1 MMLNS
6 KRKVVAVKI
15 NKLLIALVL
24 LGGPLHVY
32 AQRGGADDDE
42 ILQLLDSNY
51 DQSISFEEI
60 DQGAQRIRSMDKNGD
75 KRVSVVEMAAAN
87 GVDGGAQ
94 LADQLMG
101 FDKNKDGKLSADE
114 VPHRMRLIVQSADKD
129 EDGLTDK
136 KELAAMT
143 AEVAAAAPPTRRRG
157 RPDDDDDDEINPARI
172 VQRALSF
179 DADGN
184 GQLDKQELE
193 TFAEAFAQRG
203 RGRAGRPDRSGDLPQ
218 PISPPPET
226 INTPNM

>member
-1 MMLNS
+1 M
-6 KRKVVAVKI
+6 
-15 NKLLIALVL
+15 NKLLIVSIAL
-24 LGGPLHVY
+24 GCPIHVY

-42 ILQLLDSNY
+42 ILQLLDTNY
-51 DQSISFEEI
+51 DRTISFEEI
-60 DQGAQRIRSMDKNGD
+60 DQGAQRIRSMDANGD
-75 KRVSVVEMAAAN
+75 KQVSVVEIAAAN
-87 GVDGGAQ
+87 GVDGGTE

-114 VPHRMRLIVQSADKD
+114 VPHRMRRIVQSADKD
-129 EDGLTDK
+129 KDGLTDK

-143 AEVAAAAPPTRRRG
+143 AEVAAAAPPARRRRG

-193 TFAEAFAQRG
+193 TFAQQFAERG
-203 RGRAGRPDRSGDLPQ
+203 RGGRARAGRPD
-218 PISPPPET
+218 
-226 INTPNM
+226 